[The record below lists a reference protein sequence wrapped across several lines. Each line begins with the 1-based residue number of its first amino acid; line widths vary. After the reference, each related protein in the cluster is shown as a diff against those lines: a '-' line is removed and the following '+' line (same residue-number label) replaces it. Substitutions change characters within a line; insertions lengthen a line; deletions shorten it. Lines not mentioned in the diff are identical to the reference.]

1 MTGREERDSRGAE
14 VPLSNPYASA
24 QNYVELKFSEPLFIE
39 GGDPFDYSGGCTSFG
54 MPISCGDAARYI
66 SRGLGTLNQIAISNA
81 NPRRRP
87 VDSGGSSIIVDETFV
102 QISNVWTEGGDSGEG
117 GLTSVHIINRT
128 RIVNLPSGGPNVFKP
143 NQAVID
149 MVRKALSS
157 PDCKNFM
164 KAMLTE
170 AQTDGNPALEGG
182 DIEKIFEAFLQ
193 QNKGGLSRD
202 QQPALHMAQQQGESG
217 SMVTAMA

>member
-54 MPISCGDAARYI
+54 MPISCGDAARYL
-66 SRGLGTLNQIAISNA
+66 SRGLGTLNQIAVSNA

-87 VDSGGSSIIVDETFV
+87 ADSGGTSIIVDETFV

-149 MVRKALSS
+149 MVRKALV
-157 PDCKNFM
+157 
-164 KAMLTE
+164 
-170 AQTDGNPALEGG
+170 
-182 DIEKIFEAFLQ
+182 
-193 QNKGGLSRD
+193 
-202 QQPALHMAQQQGESG
+202 ES
-217 SMVTAMA
+217 